1 MYCSKCGA
9 ENREGGKF
17 CKMCGE
23 PLAGA
28 VKGKK
33 TGDETAAASGRGKKR
48 NGKKYA
54 IIGTILAI
62 VLAAAG
68 VVAIFLLPGV
78 IKGGASGKEKV
89 IKRTPDK
96 DILLPVFENG
106 RYGYKN
112 IQDEWVIQP
121 QFEDAQMFNDQDVAV
136 VDMGGESYLIDREGK
151 VIVSL
156 ARKDEPYAYC
166 SRYSTKAGLIP
177 TMWFDEERDIYGCG
191 FINKQGI
198 PIGRIYDD
206 ITWPNEGAMKE
217 QDYYLVASGE
227 KSGYVNGENEEV
239 ISLVY
244 DDLGNI
250 GKNGLIRAKV
260 NEQWGWIN
268 EKNEIVIPFV
278 YEETGAFHYG
288 MAKVWQNGRAGFIN
302 EKGKQ
307 VIPCIYDNAGRFG
320 KNGLAPVRQGEKWG
334 YINQKGEMVI
344 PAQYDMAYS
353 SGGEMLS
360 KIEINGRYGYIDK
373 DNKAVIPA
381 VYDSLG
387 EIEENGWI
395 QAWSG
400 WQCGYI
406 DQENQIVIPIE
417 YDEMGSEWKDGIQV
431 VEKDDLAGCIN
442 EKNEMIYQIEDPENY
457 WYGMEG
463 DDYIYN
469 LELGYQMITT
479 ERAVI
484 SLKTG
489 EKFPQDIKEIESLYV
504 RLPIIYENL
513 GLQFVEISVEDMYSE
528 DEKEACIWLDLDG
541 NILAKSSEPS
551 FPDK

>member
-17 CKMCGE
+17 CKICGE

-28 VKGKK
+28 VKNKK
-33 TGDETAAASGRGKKR
+33 TGNKASASGGEKKGKKR

-54 IIGTILAI
+54 MIGTLLAI
-62 VLAAAG
+62 VLVVAG
-68 VVAIFLLPGV
+68 AVAIFLLPGV

-89 IKRTPDK
+89 IKRTPDE

-112 IQDEWVIQP
+112 IKDEWVIQP
-121 QFEDAQMFNDQDVAV
+121 QFEDAQLFNDQGVAV
-136 VDMGGESYLIDREGK
+136 ADMGGESYLIDQEGK
-151 VIVSL
+151 VLVSL
-156 ARKDEPYAYC
+156 AREGAPYAFC
-166 SRYSTKAGLIP
+166 PLNSTKAGLIP
-177 TMWFDEERDIYGCG
+177 ISWADEEGFGVEDG
-191 FINKQGI
+191 FINKQGTLT
-198 PIGRIYDD
+198 GRMYDE
-206 ITWPNEGAMKE
+206 IMWPEEGVMKE
-217 QDYYLVASGE
+217 RDYYLVVSGG
-227 KSGYVNGENEEV
+227 KFGYVNGENEEV

-244 DDLGNI
+244 DDLGNM

-268 EKNEIVIPFV
+268 EKNEIVIPFT

-307 VIPCIYDNAGRFG
+307 VIPCMYDNAGRFG

-353 SGGEMLS
+353 SGGEMLA
-360 KIEINGRYGYIDK
+360 KIEINGRDGYIDK

-381 VYDSLG
+381 VYDYLG

-395 QAWSG
+395 QACSG
-400 WQCGYI
+400 WKYGYI

-417 YDEMGSEWKDGIQV
+417 YDEMGSEWNEGIQAFV
-431 VEKDDLAGCIN
+431 KGGTVGCID
-442 EKNEMIYQIEDPENY
+442 EKNQIIYQDRVE
-457 WYGMEG
+457 EG
-463 DDYIYN
+463 GYYN
-469 LELGYQMITT
+469 AEYGYQVLEMESEAIF
-479 ERAVI
+479 
-484 SLKTG
+484 LKTG
-489 EKFPQDIKEIESLYV
+489 ERIPQGLSAEEMEDV
-504 RLPIIYENL
+504 FVGRTIYENL
-513 GLQFVEISVEDMYSE
+513 GIQRVAVWGWD
-528 DEKEACIWLDLDG
+528 DVDDNGNEAVIWLDLEG
-541 NILAKSSEPS
+541 NILASSSKETIRNMYQE
-551 FPDK
+551 

>member
-28 VKGKK
+28 VKSKK

-62 VLAAAG
+62 VLVAAG

-121 QFEDAQMFNDQDVAV
+121 QFEYAQMFNDQDVAV
-136 VDMGGESYLIDREGK
+136 VDMGGVSYLIDREGK
-151 VIVSL
+151 GIVPL
-156 ARKDEPYAYC
+156 ARKGALYAYC
-166 SRYSTKAGLIP
+166 SLNSTKAGLIP
-177 TMWFDEERDIYGCG
+177 IAWYDEAGWPVEGG
-191 FINKQGI
+191 FIDKQGI
-198 PIGRIYDD
+198 PTGRMYDD
-206 ITWPNEGAMKE
+206 IMWPEEGAMKE
-217 QDYYLVASGE
+217 RDYYLVESGG
-227 KSGYVNGENEEV
+227 KFGYVNGENEEV

-268 EKNEIVIPFV
+268 EKNEIVIPFT

-307 VIPCIYDNAGRFG
+307 VIPCMYDNAGRFG

-360 KIEINGRYGYIDK
+360 KIEINGRDGYIDK

-395 QAWSG
+395 QARSG

-417 YDEMGSEWKDGIQV
+417 YDEMGSEWKDGIQAFV
-431 VEKDDLAGCIN
+431 KDGKVGCIN
-442 EKNEMIYQIEDPENY
+442 EKNQIIYQDSVEEAVHYHVDFDCQVLV
-457 WYGMEG
+457 MESEA
-463 DDYIYN
+463 IF
-469 LELGYQMITT
+469 
-479 ERAVI
+479 
-484 SLKTG
+484 LKTG
-489 EKFPQDIKEIESLYV
+489 ERIPQGLSVEEMEDV
-504 RLPIIYENL
+504 FVGRTIYENL
-513 GLQFVEISVEDMYSE
+513 GIQDVAVYGWDDFGD
-528 DEKEACIWLDLDG
+528 DGNEAVIWLDLEG
-541 NILAKSSEPS
+541 NVLASSSKETIQNMYRE
-551 FPDK
+551 